1 MSMAG
6 RIINIKPLI
15 PDGRFHVN
23 HILRAADVSQDK
35 GHMFRITPELQSQ
48 LQFWLVML
56 RACDGNVSNPDPD
69 VRPPSWAINIFT
81 DASVGE
87 FGADGRRTGRG
98 VGAVQWPMVG
108 GPMCPGPLLFVR
120 TPSAVMGDN

>member
-56 RACDGNVSNPDPD
+56 RACDGNVRILILMSDPPAGRSISSQMHP
-69 VRPPSWAINIFT
+69 VVSSGLT
-81 DASVGE
+81 DAARVAALGQSSGLWLVGLC
-87 FGADGRRTGRG
+87 AL
-98 VGAVQWPMVG
+98 V
-108 GPMCPGPLLFVR
+108 LFYL
-120 TPSAVMGDN
+120 